1 VQKEMEYSMNDKNV
15 NKPHWSF
22 WVIAI
27 FMLVWNVMG
36 CINFLVQMNPD
47 MVSSYRE
54 TEQAII
60 QGRPIWATLAFAVAV
75 FGGAIGCLFLILKKS
90 IAFYMF
96 IGSLIGVVITMIHT
110 LGAGIVFSA
119 GELIGIIFMPVAVA
133 AFLIWYSTYSESK
146 CWVST

>member
-1 VQKEMEYSMNDKNV
+1 MNDTNI

-36 CINFLVQMNPD
+36 CINFFVQMNPD

-54 TEQAII
+54 SEQAII
-60 QGRPIWATLAFAVAV
+60 QGRPIWATLAFAIAV
-75 FGGAIGCLFLILKKS
+75 FGGAIGCVFLILKNS
-90 IAFYMF
+90 IAFYIF
-96 IGSLIGVVITMIHT
+96 IASFIGVVIPMIHT
-110 LGAGIVFSA
+110 LGAGINFST

-133 AFLIWYSTYSESK
+133 ALLIWYSKYSESK
-146 CWVST
+146 GWVST

>member
-1 VQKEMEYSMNDKNV
+1 MNDANL

-27 FMLVWNVMG
+27 FILLWNVMG
-36 CINFLVQMNPD
+36 CINFLVQMNPE

-60 QGRPIWATLAFAVAV
+60 QSRPFWATLAFAVAV
-75 FGGAIGCLFLILKKS
+75 FGGAIGCVFLILKKS
-90 IAFYMF
+90 IAFYIF
-96 IGSLIGVVITMIHT
+96 IGSLIGAVITMVHT
-110 LGAGIVFSA
+110 LGSGIIFSS

-133 AFLIWYSTYSESK
+133 ALLIWYSKYSEGK
-146 CWVST
+146 GWVST